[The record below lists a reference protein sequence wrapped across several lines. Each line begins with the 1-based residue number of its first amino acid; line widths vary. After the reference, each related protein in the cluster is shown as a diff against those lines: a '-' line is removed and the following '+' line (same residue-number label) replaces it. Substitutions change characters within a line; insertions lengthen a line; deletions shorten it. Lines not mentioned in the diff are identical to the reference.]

1 MEKSVLTFT
10 VIVSDSDKKVL
21 TDVLEVVKSY
31 YLIATRVL
39 KPQSELLF
47 QQFAGL
53 LPNIRFMLKP
63 DQDGNV
69 IINLY
74 QLRNLFKAID
84 SMCGQMMI
92 GRSDKAYELFEALS
106 ECSNSLQEVFDCLIN
121 PAIAD
126 MK

>member
-21 TDVLEVVKSY
+21 TDVLEVVQSY
-31 YLIATRVL
+31 YLVAINVL

-47 QQFAGL
+47 QNFAGL

-74 QLRNLFKAID
+74 QLRNLFKVID
-84 SMCGQMMI
+84 SICQQVLI
-92 GRSDKAYELFEALS
+92 GKSDKAYELFEALS
-106 ECSNSLQEVFDCLIN
+106 ECSNSLQSMFDDLLN
-121 PAIAD
+121 PAISN